1 LKKKQKQDK
10 HWLMQ
15 QQSKEPTREKN
26 LQTLKPQLRRKHRR
40 RKKLKQMLLQR
51 KRQMKKEQRS
61 KKNLLQLNKL
71 KLIRAMY

>member
-1 LKKKQKQDK
+1 
-10 HWLMQ
+10 MQ

-40 RKKLKQMLLQR
+40 RNKLKQMLLQR